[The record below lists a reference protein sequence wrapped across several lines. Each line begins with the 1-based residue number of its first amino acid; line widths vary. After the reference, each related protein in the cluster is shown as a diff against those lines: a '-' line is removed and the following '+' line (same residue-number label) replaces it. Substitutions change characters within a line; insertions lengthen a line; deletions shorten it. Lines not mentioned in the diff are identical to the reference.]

1 MCILFK
7 KMKVCTFKVFF
18 RGNQI
23 LYTVNGKKRMDA
35 NKWGIKC
42 FVFFMG
48 KIWLN
53 ILCHCSLKNKN
64 ASPTAT
70 GGEGFEYLT
79 ERIKK
84 KTKLS

>member
-35 NKWGIKC
+35 NK
-42 FVFFMG
+42 
-48 KIWLN
+48 
-53 ILCHCSLKNKN
+53 
-64 ASPTAT
+64 
-70 GGEGFEYLT
+70 
-79 ERIKK
+79 
-84 KTKLS
+84 